1 MSQVSYGTITINDL
15 TDITDVYL
23 EYALVSDTIT
33 RAEDIPSSTQWN
45 TTYPTWVSGQQIW
58 IRRVTR
64 KEGIDTPEYGTPYL
78 DTAVNQIQNN
88 YIGLSNKLRTFFYP
102 GDSTYSGAFAVM
114 GYNKIPLLEMG
125 LLGSNFNGIKLYS
138 PILTNNVI
146 TGNRL
151 DATLTSEGLKLLK
164 GGIEA
169 GTPNQSGFIY
179 LSTEPYGSYSI
190 NSSTDIIDWKEII
203 GTKFGVREDGT
214 LYASNAVI
222 SGQITV
228 GSGSNVYTITEV
240 DEAFESKGSAI
251 EEINKYITS
260 IGDTGIKVHPYN
272 DTTSTVDQNNY
283 TKINTE
289 GMEIFKDSVSI
300 SKFGEVTRIGTEND
314 ASITITD
321 SSILGVGEDKKAFF
335 NFSNSDAIIE
345 IPSISI
351 SYSNRDVEY
360 FPSREEGP
368 FTWSFNNYQGKNI
381 TGIFFSM
388 TYYSTPRNGK
398 SLRFDFGTSV
408 TTTISLTF
416 SDEISHIIHV
426 KYDGAYKV
434 TAWLD
439 EASQDEGVFSIGE
452 QINTIEYLLAPSY
465 EMGGEVEATGGFA
478 FAEGYSTQA
487 KGNYSHACGKGT
499 IASQES
505 QFVIG
510 QYNIEDVNSDS
521 HLLIIGN
528 GYSDSQRSNAITIDW
543 GGNID
548 IRSGAKY
555 KINGTPLSASD
566 VGAVPTTRTVNGK
579 ALSSNIADVDY
590 VTAQGISGAWK
601 YRKWN
606 SGKVE
611 AWAYISFT
619 STTPAVWASP
629 IRYIDKTFTIPSGI
643 FASAPRMTGSSN
655 SSQYW
660 AVDVSASSS
669 TAGSVRFCTVASSA
683 LTPYIQIYA
692 WTD

>member
-33 RAEDIPSSTQWN
+33 RAEDIPSSTQWS

-102 GDSTYSGAFAVM
+102 GDSTYSGAFAVSKTSTDGLNTANANTYGFNTRVASALISM
-114 GYNKIPLLEMG
+114 GYNKIPLFEMG

-283 TKINTE
+283 TKIDSN
-289 GMEIFKDSVSI
+289 GMEIWQEDNNTSIKVAEFGINGIQIGQDNINSIALDRDALKVYDVNGDVVASI
-300 SKFGEVTRIGTEND
+300 SETSYFGRFEWSQAEFKSGYFKIGSIKSTNIKKTETFTGNGTRISFGLSKLPVSKSARD
-314 ASITITD
+314 ATCKIDNVLCEDFTIKSVIPGAGVITF
-321 SSILGVGEDKKAFF
+321 EEAP
-335 NFSNSDAIIE
+335 SDGATI
-345 IPSISI
+345 
-351 SYSNRDVEY
+351 VV
-360 FPSREEGP
+360 
-368 FTWSFNNYQGKNI
+368 
-381 TGIFFSM
+381 
-388 TYYSTPRNGK
+388 TYYTI
-398 SLRFDFGTSV
+398 DV
-408 TTTISLTF
+408 TN
-416 SDEISHIIHV
+416 II
-426 KYDGAYKV
+426 GAG
-434 TAWLD
+434 A
-439 EASQDEGVFSIGE
+439 A
-452 QINTIEYLLAPSY
+452 
-465 EMGGEVEATGGFA
+465 M
-478 FAEGYSTQA
+478 
-487 KGNYSHACGKGT
+487 GNYSTGIGHVGTVSGDYAVAMNYMTVANYEAQTAIGK
-499 IASQES
+499 
-505 QFVIG
+505 
-510 QYNIEDVNSDS
+510 YNNSNAEYAF
-521 HLLIIGN
+521 IIGN
-528 GYSDSQRSNAITIDW
+528 GSSYNSRSNALTVDW
-543 GGNID
+543 SGNVD
-548 IRSGAKY
+548 IASGAKY
-555 KINGTPLSASD
+555 KINGTNLAPSD
-566 VGAVPTTRTVNGK
+566 LGE
-579 ALSSNIADVDY
+579 VDY
-590 VTAQGISGAWK
+590 IVEQGTNGGWY

-606 SGKVE
+606 SGRLDADRVWNVGQVTLNTAE
-611 AWAYISFT
+611 G
-619 STTPAVWASP
+619 TTHRVGA
-629 IRYIDKTFTIPSGI
+629 DLTIPTPSMMIGGTV
-643 FASAPRMTGSSN
+643 AVTYVGNSSN
-655 SSQYW
+655 SPTFMERT
-660 AVDVSASSS
+660 ASDK
-669 TAGSVRFCTVASSA
+669 VRIAKVITSNVTLQNVTFTLQLVGG
-683 LTPYIQIYA
+683 T
-692 WTD
+692 WK